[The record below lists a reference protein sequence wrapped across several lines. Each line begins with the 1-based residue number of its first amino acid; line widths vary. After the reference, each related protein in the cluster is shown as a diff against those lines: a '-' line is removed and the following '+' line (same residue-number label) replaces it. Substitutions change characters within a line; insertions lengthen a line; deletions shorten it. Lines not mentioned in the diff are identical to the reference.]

1 MGIVAAVKKGSWLDS
16 TAVFSSIAGISA
28 PSFFMA
34 ILIAYIFGVVLHPYT
49 GLHLTGSWFDID
61 EVTGETMP
69 SITEPVKKLEP
80 KYDYEEP
87 FSFKEKK
94 GLDGGN
100 F

>member
-1 MGIVAAVKKGSWLDS
+1 MVAPITEVQTESIQVEKDN
-16 TAVFSSIAGISA
+16 VF
-28 PSFFMA
+28 
-34 ILIAYIFGVVLHPYT
+34 VL
-49 GLHLTGSWFDID
+49 D